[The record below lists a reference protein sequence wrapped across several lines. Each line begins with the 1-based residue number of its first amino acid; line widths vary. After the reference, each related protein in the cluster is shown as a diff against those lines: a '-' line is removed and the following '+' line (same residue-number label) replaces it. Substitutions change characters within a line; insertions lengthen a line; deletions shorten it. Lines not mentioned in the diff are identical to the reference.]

1 MKLDGVTI
9 KPAEGKLAVRF
20 VDDPD
25 VDDQSD
31 MMRAGY
37 EATRSSPPGMISNDG
52 CLAEVI
58 AVGPKVKNAKKG
70 DVIVTNEW
78 ARDGV
83 KLDDGVT
90 IVDDYCVQAVVNSS
104 AA

>member
-25 VDDQSD
+25 ADDQSEA
-31 MMRAGY
+31 MKAGY
-37 EATRSSPPGMISNDG
+37 MATQSSPSPISNDG

-70 DVIVTNEW
+70 DVVVTNEW

-90 IVDDYCVQAVVNSS
+90 IVDDYCVLAIV
-104 AA
+104 A